1 MSSPLS
7 PDQRKALIRHYLET
21 TWNTR
26 KSDKRR
32 DATIPAVDTQKS
44 QQSEQANPDVP
55 APDASPLDVP
65 QCAVKPTPELL
76 QLHQAIQRAS
86 PDVRITIL
94 NLVAEG
100 EMVVARW
107 RIQGV
112 DLGGYEGHLPTGR
125 VIQLT
130 GITMVRLQDQVIV
143 EEWNEIDIVGMLRQ
157 LGIVSLPQSPR
168 ITMKR
173 PRPVSPFSPLPSST
187 RATQRAKSERIKEE
201 NL

>member
-1 MSSPLS
+1 MSSSLS
-7 PDQRKALIRHYLET
+7 PDQRKALIRHYLAT
-21 TWNTR
+21 TWNAR
-26 KSDKRR
+26 KADKRR
-32 DATIPAVDTQKS
+32 DTTIVTADTQKS

-55 APDASPLDVP
+55 APDASPLGML
-65 QCAVKPTPELL
+65 QCAVKPSPELL
-76 QLHQAIQRAS
+76 QLHQAIQRAF
-86 PDVRITIL
+86 PDARITIL

-107 RIQGV
+107 RLQGV

-143 EEWNEIDIVGMLRQ
+143 EEWNEIDVVGMLRQ
-157 LGIVSLPQSPR
+157 LGIVTLPQSPR

-173 PRPVSPFSPLPSST
+173 PRPVSPFPSST
-187 RATQRAKSERIKEE
+187 RATQRAKGERIKEE